1 MRRFLSF
8 LQAPKKDWRHWAL
21 FLVVLGLLGR
31 CSERTP
37 QTSAPA
43 KTVSE
48 ATATIP
54 LATSTRVPTRAPS
67 ATLEP
72 PTPIIDANDRTAI
85 RLERIVYS
93 TLERNNSD
101 GKPRLVGIEA
111 LFGATPDIDGHRL
124 IRIRANRN
132 ITNNLMVIGML
143 IDAVELFARIAEND
157 VMEELD
163 SVTIMF
169 TLPMIDKYGNAV
181 EADVN
186 RIQLTTDTMR
196 RINWE
201 RFKNGGHRRLV
212 DAADQYVL
220 NPALR

>member
-1 MRRFLSF
+1 MRRFVSF

-21 FLVVLGLLGR
+21 LLVVLGLLGR

-48 ATATIP
+48 GTATIP

-67 ATLEP
+67 ATPEP

-132 ITNNLMVIGML
+132 ITNNLMVGGML

-169 TLPMIDKYGNAV
+169 TLPMVDKYGNAV

>member
-37 QTSAPA
+37 QTNAPA

-143 IDAVELFARIAEND
+143 IDAVKLFARIAEND

-169 TLPMIDKYGNAV
+169 TLPMVDKYGNAV

-186 RIQLTTDTMR
+186 RIQLTTETMR

-212 DAADQYVL
+212 DASDQYVL